1 MSWIRDWIRIFGIT
15 ETDDNRVYHTI
26 MEADK
31 NGDVRDEKGRF
42 GVGNPGRPKGPNKVS
57 QKVKDAIVG
66 FLEDNMDKIQADFD
80 KLSPAQRLNFVAEVL
95 PYATPKLS
103 AVQSEVEQKIE
114 GGITITWKDPEL
126 QPGSGEGSA

>member
-1 MSWIRDWIRIFGIT
+1 MET
-15 ETDDNRVYHTI
+15 E
-26 MEADK
+26 K
-31 NGDVRDEKGRF
+31 NGDQRDEKGRF
-42 GVGNPGRPKGPNKVS
+42 GAGNPGRQKGTPNRVS

-103 AVQSEVEQKIE
+103 NVQSEVEQKIE
-114 GGITITWKDPEL
+114 GAIIIRWEEPNI
-126 QPGSGEGSA
+126 QPGQGEGPTGQL